1 MVTLDEVRVPL
12 LTVFWVRADPSSLS
26 TLTLPDD
33 GIKAMGVMP
42 QISNPRMSCSPP
54 MNVREKGGTN
64 LPPYPVMLL
73 PIRCN
78 ARMWLLC
85 QGAGWKYLASM
96 VGRMVFTFPPSAL
109 PAKSK
114 EMNRLRPPVGVMG
127 WFTVL

>member
-1 MVTLDEVRVPL
+1 MLTGDFTIEPL
-12 LTVFWVRADPSSLS
+12 LTTFCLRGDPSSFS

-33 GIKAMGVMP
+33 GMKAIGGMP

-54 MNVREKGGTN
+54 MKVRENGGTY
-64 LPPYPVMLL
+64 LPPYPVMLV

-85 QGAGWKYLASM
+85 HGAGWKYLAST
-96 VGRMVFTFPPSAL
+96 VGRRVFTFPPRML